1 MKLEI
6 TDVKEEG
13 DNYLVTLKGS
23 LGNLIKI
30 WVPKEDSPDYFSFVW
45 DKPEP
50 IGLNLVTIG
59 HYV

>member
-6 TDVKEEG
+6 TDVKEEE
-13 DNYLVTLKGS
+13 DNYLVTLKGN

-30 WVPKEDSPDYFSFVW
+30 WVPKEDSPYYFSFVW

-50 IGLNLVTIG
+50 IGLNLVTSG